1 MKVLL
6 GGFPGSGTSE
16 HFAYKAFK
24 SLGVEVEF
32 FDFSSYHPSFFN
44 RAVNRFRVAPI
55 YFGTRKL
62 NAELIA
68 TVRTFRPD
76 FILLFKPILIAPKT
90 VLALKEMPCK
100 VFSWYPDYVRFPKTA
115 SVFFYASIPFYD
127 CHFSFNYANAEAMKK
142 MGAVR
147 SLFVPCGADPECHR
161 PIPIPPEER
170 AGWAADVAFVG
181 TYAPEKRVE
190 FLERLCREGY
200 HIKIWGN
207 AWQNLPKDSCLAK
220 RGCVQ
225 YRAVNCEEMG
235 KVVAAS
241 KIVLAFVR
249 GHNKE
254 TLACRTFEIPAYGGF
269 MLHERTSKTG
279 EFLKEGEEADF
290 FSDYNELKKKIDY
303 YLAHEEARKAIAVR
317 GTRRVVEGGNLM
329 VDRVRAI
336 VEVFKAPPYN

>member
-16 HFAYKAFK
+16 HFARRAFEN
-24 SLGVEVEF
+24 LGVELEF
-32 FDFSSYHPSFFN
+32 FDFSSYHTSPFN
-44 RAVNRFRVAPI
+44 KAVNRFREVPL
-55 YFGTRKL
+55 YFGTQKL
-62 NAELIA
+62 NAELIEA
-68 TVRTFRPD
+68 ARKFKPD
-76 FILLFKPILIAPKT
+76 FILLFKPILINPRV
-90 VLALKEMPCK
+90 VLALKETPCK
-100 VFSWYPDYVRFPKTA
+100 VFSWYPDYVSFPKTA
-115 SVFFYASIPFYD
+115 SVLFYASISAYD
-127 CHFSFNYANAEAMKK
+127 CHFSFNYANAEELKN

-147 SLFVPCGADPECHR
+147 SLFIPCGADSECHK
-161 PIPIPPEER
+161 PTLVPEKER
-170 AGWAADVAFVG
+170 TQWAADIAFVG

-190 FLERLCREGY
+190 FLEKLCGEGY

-207 AWQNLPKDSCLAK
+207 AWEGLPKDSCLAK

-241 KIVLAFVR
+241 KIILAFVR

-269 MLHERTSKTG
+269 MLHERTAKTG
-279 EFLKEGEEADF
+279 EFLKEGEEAEF
-290 FSDYNELKKKIDY
+290 FADYHELKRKIDF
-303 YLAHEEARKAIAVR
+303 YLSHGEARKIIAER
-317 GTRRVVEGGNLM
+317 GRRRVVEGGNLM

-336 VEVFKAPPYN
+336 IEVFKTL